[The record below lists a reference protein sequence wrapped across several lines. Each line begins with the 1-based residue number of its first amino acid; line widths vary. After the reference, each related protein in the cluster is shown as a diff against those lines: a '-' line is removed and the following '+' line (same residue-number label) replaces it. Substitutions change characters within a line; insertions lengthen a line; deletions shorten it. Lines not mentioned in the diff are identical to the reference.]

1 MELKFIA
8 IALVILNILIYSS
21 LILRIRKG
29 RGEGISQPKKLK
41 LKKIEPVIP
50 TPKST
55 VTWDESPPPESN
67 VIWDESF
74 EKELDHYW
82 QEEMG
87 KKEKKIEKEDTVEKE
102 KEKIEQENI
111 MVEDEERRVR
121 LLWEGYIRKLDKF
134 IERLE
139 KGNPKKYFD
148 YYREYENL
156 DKFYS
161 RFVFNFGIYLDEIEK
176 NKASGRLGYC
186 STLLR
191 ELLSKV

>member
-29 RGEGISQPKKLK
+29 KGISQPKKLR

-87 KKEKKIEKEDTVEKE
+87 KKEKKIEKEGIVEEE
-102 KEKIEQENI
+102 KEKI
-111 MVEDEERRVR
+111 
-121 LLWEGYIRKLDKF
+121 
-134 IERLE
+134 
-139 KGNPKKYFD
+139 
-148 YYREYENL
+148 
-156 DKFYS
+156 
-161 RFVFNFGIYLDEIEK
+161 
-176 NKASGRLGYC
+176 
-186 STLLR
+186 
-191 ELLSKV
+191 